1 MARIICTGLG
11 PGNPDLMAVR
21 SDRLIRGATQ
31 VAYFRKKGRKGQ
43 ARQIVEGMLRAD
55 AVELPMEYPVTT
67 EIPFDS
73 PEYIRLLAEFYDD
86 WANRLAAM
94 EGEVIVLC
102 EGDPFFYGSFMHLY
116 TRLIGRVEVE
126 VIPGITSVQALAA
139 QHKVPVSS
147 RGKREAL
154 RHLLKTPFGERFELR
169 FAARNKEWRSGLAV
183 RAQGWLLES
192 GDALGSVQGDLVLS
206 DDEQGLMLADG
217 GSASGTLAYDM
228 PNTTGAQRTLA
239 ILVNFQDKP
248 SEKPWTT
255 SQANSLVFGDVS
267 NFFKENSSQ
276 QTWLTGNIAGWYT
289 IPVDSTVCDGFAIE
303 KYAKQ
308 AAQSGGY
315 NLANYDRF
323 VYLFPKNACGYTGM
337 GQVGALP
344 SSTWINGSMI
354 QRTVAHELGH
364 NLGLHHAHA
373 MDCGDATLSSSCAT
387 QEYGDTVDIMGYSGT
402 VGHFNLFNKERLG
415 WLSSGNLINVAS
427 AGSFNLQPNSVE
439 TSAAKGL
446 KIAKGVDA
454 SGQPS
459 YYYVELR
466 KPLGFDAQIIDRG
479 VVDTGNIFNGV
490 TIRQA
495 SPSNGNSGYL
505 LDMTAGSNFVD
516 MKDAALVGGRSF
528 SDPAAGLAINTEWVD
543 ASQALVS
550 VDFSGSTAP
559 TCTRNAPSVSMTPG
573 QSTWLAAGSSF
584 DYSVTVTNKDSA
596 GCAGSSFSLS
606 AGQPSGWST
615 SLPSSL
621 SLVPGASA
629 SVTLRATSPSSA
641 VDGFYSISAS
651 ASANTTS
658 ASASASYVVDNPVS
672 TSNSAPLAK
681 DDSVLLTSIAPVTIN
696 VLGNDSDPEGDS
708 LKVVSVV
715 QGSKG
720 SVTLNSDGTLTYS
733 PAKSFKSGDQ
743 FSYSIS
749 DGKLSASA
757 TVSIGLQSG
766 GSDGGSTGST
776 GGKGKNSR

>member
-1 MARIICTGLG
+1 MRTSMPRYAFALALFAAGGLTYSA
-11 PGNPDLMAVR
+11 NAAQAA
-21 SDRLIRGATQ
+21 GADGHDHAHGERQ
-31 VAYFRKKGRKGQ
+31 AAASSAA
-43 ARQIVEGMLRAD
+43 ARQAAGQETQA
-55 AVELPMEYPVTT
+55 
-67 EIPFDS
+67 
-73 PEYIRLLAEFYDD
+73 LLALHKRWQAASGAARDQLQRQLLAKAEERRALLGELAEQHPGELLQMTIPEDKQRGMP
-86 WANRLAAM
+86 AEVLAKLEQRLDL
-94 EGEVIVLC
+94 EGEL
-102 EGDPFFYGSFMHLY
+102 
-116 TRLIGRVEVE
+116 E
-126 VIPGITSVQALAA
+126 VIYEDYEDGS
-139 QHKVPVSS
+139 K
-147 RGKREAL
+147 L

-206 DDEQGLMLADG
+206 DDEQGLMLADD
-217 GSASGTLAYDM
+217 GSGSGTLAYDM

-248 SEKPWTT
+248 SEKPWTS

-276 QTWLTGNIAGWYT
+276 QTWLTGSVAGWYT
-289 IPVDSTVCDGFAIE
+289 IPVNSTVCDGFAIE

-344 SSTWINGSMI
+344 SSSWINGSMI

-373 MDCGDATLSSSCAT
+373 MDCGDVTLGSSCAT

-415 WLSSGNLINVAS
+415 WLSSGNLINVGS
-427 AGSFNLQPNSVE
+427 AGSFNLQPNSVQ

-466 KPLGFDAQIIDRG
+466 KPLGFDAQISDRG
-479 VVDTGNIFNGV
+479 VIDTNNIFNGV

-528 SDPAAGLAINTEWVD
+528 SDPAAGLAISTEWVD
-543 ASQALVS
+543 TSQALVS
-550 VDFSGSTAP
+550 VDFSGSNTP
-559 TCTRNAPSVSMTPG
+559 TCTRSAPSVSMSPG

-584 DYSVTVTNKDSA
+584 DYSVSVTNKDSA
-596 GCAGSSFSLS
+596 GCASSSFSLS
-606 AGQPSGWST
+606 AGKPSGWST

-621 SLVPGASA
+621 SLAPGASA

-641 VDGFYSISAS
+641 ADGFYSISAS
-651 ASANTTS
+651 ASANTKS

-672 TSNSAPLAK
+672 TGNSAPLAK
-681 DDSVLLTSIAPVTIN
+681 DDSVLLASIAPVTIN
-696 VLGNDSDPEGDS
+696 VLGNDSDPDGDS
-708 LKVVSVV
+708 LKVVAFD

-720 SVTLNSDGTLTYS
+720 KVTLNSNGSLTYS

-743 FSYSIS
+743 FRYTIS

-757 TVSIGLQSG
+757 TVYISLQSSS
-766 GSDGGSTGST
+766 SDGGST